1 MFKSKIFLSLI
12 IFFFLLITISII
24 KNQTRSLEKKIY
36 QLNKK
41 ISIKE
46 KDLNGSQFDFFYLS
60 SPDIIEKK
68 INNLGKN
75 NYLPMRHSEI
85 FLNFSSFTNI
95 QNKITIL
102 KRDNEKKI
110 KTN

>member
-1 MFKSKIFLSLI
+1 MFKSKISLPLI
-12 IFFFLLITISII
+12 IFFFLLLIISII
-24 KNQTRSLEKKIY
+24 KNQTRSFEKKIY

-41 ISIKE
+41 ISLKE
-46 KDLNGSQFDFFYLS
+46 KDLNESQFDFFYLS

>member
-46 KDLNGSQFDFFYLS
+46 KDLNESQFDFFYLS

>member
-1 MFKSKIFLSLI
+1 MFKSKITLSVIVFLIFLI
-12 IFFFLLITISII
+12 IISII
-24 KNQTRSLEKKIY
+24 KNQTRELEKKIY

-41 ISIKE
+41 ISLKE
-46 KDLNGSQFDFFYLS
+46 KDLNESQFDFFYLS
-60 SPDIIEKK
+60 SPVIIEKK

-75 NYLPMRHSEI
+75 NYSPIRHSKI

>member
-46 KDLNGSQFDFFYLS
+46 KDLNESQFDFFYLS

-68 INNLGKN
+68 PPLAFELG
-75 NYLPMRHSEI
+75 I
-85 FLNFSSFTNI
+85 A
-95 QNKITIL
+95 
-102 KRDNEKKI
+102 
-110 KTN
+110 

>member
-1 MFKSKIFLSLI
+1 LFKAKITLSFLILLIFLI
-12 IFFFLLITISII
+12 VTSII
-24 KNQTRSLEKKIY
+24 KNQTRGLEKKII
-36 QLNKK
+36 QLNNK
-41 ISIKE
+41 ISLNE
-46 KDLNGSQFDFFYLS
+46 KDLNESQFDFFYLS

>member
-36 QLNKK
+36 QLKKK

-46 KDLNGSQFDFFYLS
+46 KDLNESQFDFFYLS